1 MFYYFGSKARL
12 ASTYEA
18 PRYPVIVEP
27 FAGSAGYSCLHHT
40 HAVILVEADARVV
53 ALWRQLMRM
62 SPAEVLTIPA
72 PQVGVRSTDLLV
84 MLRAASEHSL
94 TGAYITVTERMV
106 SRWGNL
112 LRRIADMIPKVQHWQ
127 IIEGDYTVAPD
138 VEATWFVDPPYKG
151 LRRGYAHRGID
162 YTALGEW
169 CRSRR
174 GQSIVCEQAGADWLP
189 FQEHRAIRTTHNT
202 LKGEVV
208 WSGPCNDGIIAADTL
223 VAVGAE

>member
-112 LRRIADMIPKVQHWQ
+112 LRRMADMIPKVQHWQ
-127 IIEGDYTVAPD
+127 IIEGDYTAARTSRPHGSS
-138 VEATWFVDPPYKG
+138 T
-151 LRRGYAHRGID
+151 RHTRG
-162 YTALGEW
+162 
-169 CRSRR
+169 S
-174 GQSIVCEQAGADWLP
+174 
-189 FQEHRAIRTTHNT
+189 
-202 LKGEVV
+202 
-208 WSGPCNDGIIAADTL
+208 
-223 VAVGAE
+223 VAVTLTEVLTTPRWVNGAAAGVDRALSASKPGLTGFRFRSIELSARHTTR